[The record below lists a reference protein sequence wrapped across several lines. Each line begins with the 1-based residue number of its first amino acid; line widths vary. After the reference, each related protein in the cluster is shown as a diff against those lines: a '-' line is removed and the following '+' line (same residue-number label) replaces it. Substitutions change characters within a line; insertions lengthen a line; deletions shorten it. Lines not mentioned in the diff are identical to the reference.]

1 MPSHASALPRLLS
14 RCLPA
19 PLLLLIARVSV
30 ASIFLLSARTKV
42 EGLFTIKASTYDL
55 FSYEYSLPLIP
66 PDVAAQLA
74 TVSEH
79 LFPILLIVGLGTR
92 LSAAALLFMTAV
104 IQLFVYPAAW
114 ATHLSWAALL
124 LPLIARGAGAAS
136 LDQLMSAR
144 PDRSGATLVSLGARD
159 EMPSRSKQ
167 NAKT

>member
-1 MPSHASALPRLLS
+1 MTTYTTALPQLLS

-19 PLLLLIARVSV
+19 SLLLLIARVSV

-55 FSYEYSLPLIP
+55 FSYEYQLPLIA
-66 PDVAAQLA
+66 PDIAAQLA

-92 LSAAALLFMTAV
+92 MSAAALLVMTAV
-104 IQLFVYPAAW
+104 IQLCVYPAAW

-124 LPLIARGAGAAS
+124 LPLIARGAGALS
-136 LDQLMSAR
+136 LEQLIKLR
-144 PDRSGATLVSLGARD
+144 
-159 EMPSRSKQ
+159 
-167 NAKT
+167 N

>member
-1 MPSHASALPRLLS
+1 MTAYATALSQSLS

-55 FSYEYSLPLIP
+55 FSYEYNLPLIA
-66 PDVAAQLA
+66 PDMAAQLA

-124 LPLIARGAGAAS
+124 LPLIARGAGAVS
-136 LDQLMSAR
+136 LDQFIK
-144 PDRSGATLVSLGARD
+144 PRS
-159 EMPSRSKQ
+159 
-167 NAKT
+167 